1 MRKLLISVFVSNLA
15 LMLVSL
21 LMLPDQVAIHFG
33 SGGVPN
39 GWASKW
45 AHAFIFLLIE
55 VPLFALFMAAGR
67 LVLRFPE
74 KWISLPNKDYWL
86 RQENRAELE
95 LRFTVLMHEF
105 GVVLF
110 AFLFAV
116 GFLTLDANLRDPVR
130 LNEPL
135 FLALFVA
142 YMLYVVYWL
151 VKLVRRL
158 KAAS

>member
-1 MRKLLISVFVSNLA
+1 MRKLLISVFVANLG

-33 SGGVPN
+33 AGGEPN

-45 AHAFIFLLIE
+45 THAFIFLLIE
-55 VPLFALFMAAGR
+55 VPLFALFMSAGR

-95 LRFTVLMHEF
+95 VRFAALMHEF

-110 AFLFAV
+110 VFLFVV
-116 GFLTLDANLRDPVR
+116 GLLTLDANLSDPIR

-158 KAAS
+158 KAAG

>member
-1 MRKLLISVFVSNLA
+1 MRKLLISVFVANLA
-15 LMLVSL
+15 LLLVSL
-21 LMLPDQVAIHFG
+21 LMLPDHVAIHFG
-33 SGGVPN
+33 SGGMPN

-55 VPLFALFMAAGR
+55 VPVFALFMSAGR

-86 RQENRAELE
+86 RQENRVELE
-95 LRFTVLMHEF
+95 ARFTALMHEF

-110 AFLFAV
+110 VFLFAV
-116 GFLTLDANLRDPVR
+116 GLLTLDANLSEPIR
-130 LNEPL
+130 LDEAL

-158 KAAS
+158 KPAG

>member
-1 MRKLLISVFVSNLA
+1 MRKLLISVFVTNLA

-39 GWASKW
+39 GWASKCT
-45 AHAFIFLLIE
+45 HALILLLIE
-55 VPLFALFMAAGR
+55 VPVFALFMSAGR
-67 LVLRFPE
+67 LVLRFPQ

-95 LRFTVLMHEF
+95 ARFTALMHEF

-110 AFLFAV
+110 VFLFAV
-116 GFLTLDANLRDPVR
+116 GLLTLDANLSDPVR
-130 LNEPL
+130 LNEAL

-142 YMLYVVYWL
+142 YMLYVVSWL

-158 KAAS
+158 KPAG